1 MFSKRLATTA
11 GVLILIVLTIMLLTI
26 TSQYRSHPNILS
38 RLAINCV
45 SPFQELVSSSIRT
58 CKQIWKNYF
67 SLVAV
72 AYENE
77 RLRSAL
83 NKAYELN
90 NRCLE
95 TQRSNKRLRALLD
108 FKEKNKA
115 FQLVAA
121 EVIGR
126 DPSYWSKTMMIDKGS
141 MDGLQKGFPV
151 VVHRGIVGQIIDTT
165 GHYSKVLLIIDQN
178 SAVDSL
184 LQRTRVRGIIK
195 GDSAKS
201 FFFEYVLRKGN
212 VEIGDMVISS
222 GLDGVYPKG
231 LRVGTVSEIL
241 RSNSGIF
248 QEIKVTPYVDF
259 EKLEEVFVLFK
270 PPHPAIKK

>member
-1 MFSKRLATTA
+1 MFSKRLATIA

-26 TSQYRSHPNILS
+26 TSQHRSHSNILS

-67 SLVAV
+67 SLIAV

-151 VVHRGIVGQIIDTT
+151 VVHRGIVGQIIETT

-195 GDSAKS
+195 GDSSKS
-201 FFFEYVLRKGN
+201 FYFEYVLRKGN

>member
-1 MFSKRLATTA
+1 MVTIVGGL
-11 GVLILIVLTIMLLTI
+11 VLIVLTIMLLTI
-26 TSQYRSHPNILS
+26 TAQQRSNPNILT
-38 RLAINCV
+38 RLAINSV

-58 CKQIWKNYF
+58 CQHIWKNYF
-67 SLVAV
+67 SLIAV

-95 TQRSNKRLRALLD
+95 TQRSNERLRKLLK
-108 FKEKNKA
+108 FKETNKA
-115 FQLVAA
+115 FQLIAA

-126 DPSYWSKTMMIDKGS
+126 DPSYWSKTMMIDKGEL
-141 MDGLQKGFPV
+141 DGIQKGFPV
-151 VVHRGIVGQIIDTT
+151 VVHRGIVGQIIETT
-165 GHYSKVLLIIDQN
+165 GHFSKVLLIIDQN

-201 FFFEYVLRKGN
+201 FFFEYVLRKGS
-212 VEIGDMVISS
+212 VKIGDMVISS

-270 PPHPAIKK
+270 PPHPAIHK

>member
-1 MFSKRLATTA
+1 MFSKRLVTIV
-11 GVLILIVLTIMLLTI
+11 GVLILVILTIMLLTI
-26 TSQYRSHPNILS
+26 TSQHRSHPNILS

-58 CKQIWKNYF
+58 CQQMWKNYF

-95 TQRSNKRLRALLD
+95 TQRSNQRLRALLD
-108 FKEKNKA
+108 FKETNKA
-115 FQLVAA
+115 FKLIAA

-126 DPSYWSKTMMIDKGS
+126 DPSYWSKTMMIDKGNAA
-141 MDGLQKGFPV
+141 GLRKGFPV
-151 VVHRGIVGQIIDTT
+151 VVHRGIVGQIIETT
-165 GHYSKVLLIIDQN
+165 GHFSKVLLIIDQN

-212 VEIGDMVISS
+212 VKVGDMVISS

-270 PPHPAIKK
+270 PQHPANQK

>member
-1 MFSKRLATTA
+1 MVTIV
-11 GVLILIVLTIMLLTI
+11 GVLILVVLTIMLLTI
-26 TSQYRSHPNILS
+26 TAQQRSHPNVLT

-58 CKQIWKNYF
+58 CQEIWRNYF
-67 SLVAV
+67 SLIAV

-95 TQRSNKRLRALLD
+95 TERSNERLRALLD
-108 FKEKNKA
+108 FKETNKA
-115 FQLVAA
+115 FQLAAA

-126 DPSYWSKTMMIDKGS
+126 DPSYWAKTMMIDKGDS
-141 MDGLQKGFPV
+141 DGIQKGFPV
-151 VVHRGIVGQIIDTT
+151 VVHRGIVGQIIETT

-201 FFFEYVLRKGN
+201 FFFEYVLRKGS
-212 VEIGDMVISS
+212 VKIGDMVISS

-248 QEIKVTPYVDF
+248 QEIKVKPYVDF

-270 PPHPAIKK
+270 PPHPAIHK

>member
-11 GVLILIVLTIMLLTI
+11 GVMILIVLTIMLLTI
-26 TSQYRSHPNILS
+26 TSQHRSHPNILS

-83 NKAYELN
+83 SKAYELN

-108 FKEKNKA
+108 FKETNKA

-141 MDGLQKGFPV
+141 IDGLHNGFPV
-151 VVHRGIVGQIIDTT
+151 VVHRGIVGQIIETT

-195 GDSAKS
+195 GDSSKS

-270 PPHPAIKK
+270 PPHPATIK

>member
-1 MFSKRLATTA
+1 MFSKRLVTIL
-11 GVLILIVLTIMLLTI
+11 GGLVLVVLTIMLLTI
-26 TSQYRSHPNILS
+26 TSQNRSHPNIMS

-58 CKQIWKNYF
+58 CQKMWKNYF

-108 FKEKNKA
+108 FKETNKA
-115 FQLVAA
+115 FKLIAA

-126 DPSYWSKTMMIDKGS
+126 DPSYWSKTMMIDKGFA
-141 MDGLQKGFPV
+141 DGLQKGFPV
-151 VVHRGIVGQIIDTT
+151 VVHRGIVGQIIETT
-165 GHYSKVLLIIDQN
+165 GHFSKVLLIIDQN

-201 FFFEYVLRKGN
+201 FYFEYVLRKGN
-212 VEIGDMVISS
+212 VKVGDMVISS

-270 PPHPAIKK
+270 PPYPATKK

>member
-1 MFSKRLATTA
+1 MFSKKLATTA
-11 GVLILIVLTIMLLTI
+11 GVMILIVLTIMLLTI
-26 TSQYRSHPNILS
+26 TSQHRSHPNILS

-45 SPFQELVSSSIRT
+45 SPFQELVSSSIRM

-83 NKAYELN
+83 SKAYELN

-108 FKEKNKA
+108 FKEKNKT
-115 FQLVAA
+115 FQMVAA

-141 MDGLQKGFPV
+141 LDGLQKGFPV
-151 VVHRGIVGQIIDTT
+151 VVHRGIVGQITETT

-184 LQRTRVRGIIK
+184 LQGTRVRGIIK
-195 GDSAKS
+195 GDSAKG

-248 QEIKVTPYVDF
+248 QEIKVTPYVDL

-270 PPHPAIKK
+270 PPHPAVKK

>member
-1 MFSKRLATTA
+1 MFSKRLATIA
-11 GVLILIVLTIMLLTI
+11 GVMILIVLTIMLLTI
-26 TSQYRSHPNILS
+26 TSQHRSHPNILS
-38 RLAINCV
+38 RMAINCV

-141 MDGLQKGFPV
+141 IDGLQKGFPV
-151 VVHRGIVGQIIDTT
+151 VVHRGIVGQIIETT

-195 GDSAKS
+195 GDSSKS
-201 FFFEYVLRKGN
+201 FYFEYVLRKGN
-212 VEIGDMVISS
+212 VDIGDMVISS

-270 PPHPAIKK
+270 PPHPAVKK

>member
-11 GVLILIVLTIMLLTI
+11 GVFILVILTVMLLTI
-26 TSQYRSHPNILS
+26 TSQHRSHPNILS

-67 SLVAV
+67 SLIAV

-126 DPSYWSKTMMIDKGS
+126 DPSYWSKTMMIDKGAA
-141 MDGLQKGFPV
+141 DGLEKGFPV
-151 VVHRGIVGQIIDTT
+151 VVHRGIVGQITETT

-201 FFFEYVLRKGN
+201 FFFEYVLRKGS
-212 VEIGDMVISS
+212 VAIGDMVISS

>member
-1 MFSKRLATTA
+1 MFSKRLATIA
-11 GVLILIVLTIMLLTI
+11 GGMILIVLTIMLLTI
-26 TSQYRSHPNILS
+26 TSQHRSHSNILS
-38 RLAINCV
+38 RLAINCI

-58 CKQIWKNYF
+58 CQQIWKNYF

-95 TQRSNKRLRALLD
+95 TQRSNQRLRALLD
-108 FKEKNKA
+108 FKETNKA

-126 DPSYWSKTMMIDKGS
+126 DPSYWSKTMMIDKGET
-141 MDGLQKGFPV
+141 DGLQKGFPV
-151 VVHRGIVGQIIDTT
+151 VVHRGIVGQIIETT
-165 GHYSKVLLIIDQN
+165 GHFSKVLLIIDQN

-212 VEIGDMVISS
+212 VKIGDMVISS

-270 PPHPAIKK
+270 PPHPAIQK